1 MRYDRLLT
9 FYGRSAQFDN
19 SHFGDARFM
28 SQKNAATPRKLP
40 RQERAQATVEA
51 ILTAT
56 THILTES
63 GYDQFTTNRV
73 AERAGVSIGSLYQYF
88 PNKDA
93 LIFAL
98 ATHHADAMVQLVQ
111 HHLTGLD
118 DRPIAEV
125 IQRIVKAAL
134 AAHAVN
140 PQLHRVLNEQVPR
153 SETMRQA
160 AEAQMA
166 GMLRSFLERHQ
177 AQLKPDNLDLTVF
190 IIGRTIESLTHHA
203 VLDHPELLHDGK
215 LEREITTLLLTY
227 LVQN

>member
-1 MRYDRLLT
+1 
-9 FYGRSAQFDN
+9 
-19 SHFGDARFM
+19 M
-28 SQKNAATPRKLP
+28 SQKPAATPRKQP
-40 RQERAQATVEA
+40 KQERSQATVEA

-98 ATHHADAMVQLVQ
+98 AAHHAEQMVQLAE
-111 HHLTGLD
+111 HHLTGLG

-125 IQRIVKAAL
+125 IQRIVKAAF

-153 SETMRQA
+153 SEMMRQV

-166 GMLRSFLERHQ
+166 GMLRSFLEQHQ
-177 AQLKPDNLDLTVF
+177 EQLKPENLDLTVF
-190 IIGRTIESLTHHA
+190 IVGRTIESLTHQA
-203 VLDHPELLHDGK
+203 VLDHPELLHDAK
-215 LEREITTLLLTY
+215 LEQEITTLILTY
-227 LVQN
+227 LLKN